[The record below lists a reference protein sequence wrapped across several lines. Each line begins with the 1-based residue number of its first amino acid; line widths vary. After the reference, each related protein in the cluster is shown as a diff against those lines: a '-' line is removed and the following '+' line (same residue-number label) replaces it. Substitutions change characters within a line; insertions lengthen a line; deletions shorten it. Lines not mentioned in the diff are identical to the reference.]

1 MENKKVIIIGGG
13 ITGMSAGCYLQ
24 MNNYDTEIFELH
36 NIPGGLCTAWKRNG
50 YTFDGCIHWLCG
62 SRPGNELYTIWDELG
77 AIKDKNVI
85 NHEIFISTSLGNGES
100 FTVYSDSERLK
111 EEMLKHAPE
120 DKALIESF
128 INAVKVCKNSNMPVL
143 KAPELYTA
151 IDGLKMAFTSIP
163 LLKIINKWRKISI
176 LQLQQ
181 MFKNELLNKN
191 FTTFF
196 GMFEEMPVF
205 ALIYTLA
212 LLDDNSAGYPIGG
225 SLEFAKSI
233 ENRYL
238 SLGGKIQ
245 YNSKVEEIIVEDNIA
260 KGVILKDGS
269 NHYAD
274 IIISAADGHYT
285 IFDMLKG
292 KYKNEEIDNR
302 YKNMKR
308 FSPIIQV
315 SLGIAKEF
323 KAVPDAVTHN
333 IIFDTPIKIDSKN
346 PVKNI
351 SVKIYNFDPTLAP
364 IGKTVLTAIVTA
376 DYEYWVDLKANNI
389 DEYNKEKER
398 IATEVT
404 EKLEKKFGDIKSF
417 LEVIDVATPATYTR
431 YTNNWMGSFEGWIP
445 TVDNFGKNMKK
456 TLPNLNNFYMIGQ
469 WVQPGGGLPTGGMHG
484 RHIAQ
489 ILCKKDKK
497 KFKIEGFK

>member
-1 MENKKVIIIGGG
+1 MENKKIIIIGGG
-13 ITGMSAGCYLQ
+13 ITGLSAGCYLQ
-24 MNNYDTEIFELH
+24 MNSYDTEIFELH
-36 NIPGGLCTAWKRNG
+36 NISGGLCTAWKRKG

-62 SRPGNELYTIWDELG
+62 SKPGNDLYTIWQELG
-77 AIKDKNVI
+77 AIQGKNIV
-85 NHEIFISTSLGNGES
+85 NHEIFISTNLGNGKS
-100 FTVYSDSERLK
+100 FTVYSDSDSLK
-111 EEMLKHAPE
+111 EEMLKYAPE
-120 DKALIESF
+120 DKALIDSF
-128 INAVKVCKNSNMPVL
+128 INAIKVCKNSNIPVL

-151 IDGLKMAFTSIP
+151 IDGLKMAFGSIP
-163 LLKIINKWRKISI
+163 LLKIISKWKKISI
-176 LQLQQ
+176 LQFQQ

-191 FTTFF
+191 FATFF

-225 SLEFAKSI
+225 SLEFVKSI
-233 ENRYL
+233 EKRYS

-245 YNSKVEEIIVEDNIA
+245 YNSKVEEIIVENDIA
-260 KGVILKDGS
+260 KGVVLKDGS
-269 NHYAD
+269 KHYAD
-274 IIISAADGHYT
+274 IIVSAADGHCT

-292 KYKNEEIDNR
+292 KYKDEEIDKR

-308 FSPIIQV
+308 FSPIIQI

-323 KAVPDAVTHN
+323 KDVPDAVTHN
-333 IIFDTPIKIDSKN
+333 IIFDNPIMVDSKN
-346 PVKNI
+346 SAKDMG
-351 SVKIYNFDPTLAP
+351 VKIYNFDPTLAP
-364 IGKTVLTAIVTA
+364 IGKTALTALITA
-376 DYEYWVDLKANNI
+376 DYAYWVDLKANNL
-389 DEYNKEKER
+389 DAYNKEKER
-398 IATEVT
+398 IATEIT
-404 EKLEKKFGDIKSF
+404 EELEKKFGDINSV

-445 TVDNFGKNMKK
+445 TVDNFSKSMKK

-484 RHIAQ
+484 RYITQ

-497 KFKIEGFK
+497 KFKTEGFK